1 MFNAPNITKPGCP
14 RKCGNL
20 TVPYPF
26 GVGLGAGCS
35 KGIWYDI
42 FCMTSSDPPKAFS
55 TGSNDVEQNAM
66 EILDISE
73 TQIRLKNQISYV
85 CFNSTA
91 QTSPMSSDYTRFF
104 LKTVRAPYSVS
115 GTANK
120 LFAVGCRD
128 YPRFTGSIDTGL
140 VTLTDDG
147 TASCRTNC
155 SSGGNNVVASECN
168 GIGCCQANIPKG
180 MRSYTVTH
188 DTFDS
193 NHSTITILQP
203 LTAYDAPLVL
213 DWVASNKTCANAKRD
228 LDSYECKENTMC
240 VDATDSGIG
249 GYRCSCLPG
258 YQGHPYLSP
267 GCTGVGLGSLSL
279 LLTLSW
285 AFLASRKR
293 NLTKMKETFFQRN
306 GGSLLKQLI
315 SPNKQ
320 DDVEQVKVFT
330 IDELKVATKNFKEE
344 RIVGRGWKCIDSN
357 GIGNYTKNSLFHSN
371 LLNALSN
378 LTSLSSS
385 NIFSNYSEGVRE
397 DAANE
402 VFALYDCRNDLPLRT
417 CHDCVE
423 EATKNLLEIC
433 TSKEAIAH
441 YEQCMLRYANR
452 PIYNIMELKPQ
463 LYFCEISIPDGG
475 ELNRTVEPI
484 LKGLID
490 QATMENSSR
499 YFGLGDESYF
509 EYQRVY
515 SMVQCTPDIS
525 REQCKECLMN
535 SLNYTLQC
543 SNGSMMSSYHG
554 VPSCFMRYDF
564 VSFYNIS
571 SPSPSPVPLM
581 AINQSTHSRTTSNN
595 GGEYS

>member
-1 MFNAPNITKPGCP
+1 MAWKII
-14 RKCGNL
+14 
-20 TVPYPF
+20 
-26 GVGLGAGCS
+26 CS
-35 KGIWYDI
+35 LHLL
-42 FCMTSSDPPKAFS
+42 F
-55 TGSNDVEQNAM
+55 
-66 EILDISE
+66 
-73 TQIRLKNQISYV
+73 
-85 CFNSTA
+85 
-91 QTSPMSSDYTRFF
+91 YT
-104 LKTVRAPYSVS
+104 
-115 GTANK
+115 
-120 LFAVGCRD
+120 
-128 YPRFTGSIDTGL
+128 
-140 VTLTDDG
+140 
-147 TASCRTNC
+147 
-155 SSGGNNVVASECN
+155 
-168 GIGCCQANIPKG
+168 
-180 MRSYTVTH
+180 
-188 DTFDS
+188 
-193 NHSTITILQP
+193 
-203 LTAYDAPLVL
+203 
-213 DWVASNKTCANAKRD
+213 
-228 LDSYECKENTMC
+228 
-240 VDATDSGIG
+240 
-249 GYRCSCLPG
+249 
-258 YQGHPYLSP
+258 
-267 GCTGVGLGSLSL
+267 SLSL
-279 LLTLSW
+279 ISLTTSQNN
-285 AFLASRKR
+285 ATFL
-293 NLTKMKETFFQRN
+293 
-306 GGSLLKQLI
+306 
-315 SPNKQ
+315 
-320 DDVEQVKVFT
+320 
-330 IDELKVATKNFKEE
+330 
-344 RIVGRGWKCIDSN
+344 GWKCIDSN

-595 GGEYS
+595 GGQRLYSTRNLLFIFCFSFSLVIMHVML